1 MDRIKNVSTDTI
13 DFDVAN
19 YDEEE
24 LLAILRFE
32 NMPTN
37 EGKISQRIQ
46 ELLGEYKDKRFKKFF
61 KASETKLITYFKK
74 FNEQTWQKAYE
85 HDDSAAAKVL
95 TQQFETQLKKEYLK
109 PEEYNNY

>member
-46 ELLGEYKDKRFKKFF
+46 ELLGEYKDKRFKKD
-61 KASETKLITYFKK
+61 AMYYLENLDKLYKNEYFHC
-74 FNEQTWQKAYE
+74 N
-85 HDDSAAAKVL
+85 
-95 TQQFETQLKKEYLK
+95 
-109 PEEYNNY
+109 